1 MNLDNL
7 NIKERLP
14 LVGVIV
20 FAMGSVHSLRQMFG
34 IWAQHDNPWLFWPL
48 AAAIE
53 LTAIIVW
60 QLVETLRVVTKTRQ
74 TDENR
79 RFYGI
84 LAGVLGVL
92 ALPSLATSVVA
103 NYIEFSGN
111 YGLAL
116 LCPVMAVACAVM
128 AAVPEAE
135 NRFQEMKE
143 RERKRAEA
151 KRKEKAAEKERKRQ
165 QAEARRQQ
173 QEMEAEGERKRQEI
187 ERQAEEIRRQLFGSL
202 GPAGQTLELYRAN
215 PKATQVEIAELAQ
228 CSERTIRNHL
238 NTLITAGLMRQNNG
252 QGYEV
257 LVDLPKK

>member
-34 IWAQHDNPWLFWPL
+34 AWAQHDNPWLFWPL
-48 AAAIE
+48 AVAIE
-53 LTAIIVW
+53 LTTAIIVW
-60 QLVETLRVVTKTRQ
+60 KLVETLRVVTKTHQ

-84 LAGVLGVL
+84 LAGVLGIL

-103 NYIEFSGN
+103 NYIEFNGN

-135 NRFQEMKE
+135 SRFQKMKE
-143 RERKRAEA
+143 MERKRAEA
-151 KRKEKAAEKERKRQ
+151 RRKERAAAEERKRQ

-173 QEMEAEGERKRQEI
+173 QEMEAEAERKRQEM

-215 PKATQVEIAELAQ
+215 PKATQAEIAELAQ

-238 NTLITAGLMRQNNG
+238 EALIGAGLMRRNNG
-252 QGYEV
+252 QGYEI
-257 LVDLPKK
+257 LADLS

>member
-7 NIKERLP
+7 NVKERLP
-14 LVGVIV
+14 LAGVV
-20 FAMGSVHSLRQMFG
+20 TFAMGSVHSLRQMFG
-34 IWAQHDNPWLFWPL
+34 AWAQHDNAWLFWPL

-53 LTAIIVW
+53 LTTAIIVW
-60 QLVETLRVVTKTRQ
+60 QLVGTLRVVTKSNQ
-74 TDENR
+74 TKENR
-79 RFYGI
+79 HFYGI
-84 LAGVLGVL
+84 LAGILGVL

-135 NRFQEMKE
+135 SRFLEMKE
-143 RERKRAEA
+143 TERKRAETR
-151 KRKEKAAEKERKRQ
+151 RKEKATEKERKRQ

-173 QEMEAEGERKRQEI
+173 QEMEAEAERKRQEM

-202 GPAGQTLELYRAN
+202 GAAGQTLELYRAN
-215 PKATQVEIAELAQ
+215 PKATQAEIAELAQ
-228 CSERTIRNHL
+228 CSERTIRNHI
-238 NTLITAGLMRQNNG
+238 NTLITAGLMRPNNG
-252 QGYEV
+252 HGYEI
-257 LVDLPKK
+257 LADLS